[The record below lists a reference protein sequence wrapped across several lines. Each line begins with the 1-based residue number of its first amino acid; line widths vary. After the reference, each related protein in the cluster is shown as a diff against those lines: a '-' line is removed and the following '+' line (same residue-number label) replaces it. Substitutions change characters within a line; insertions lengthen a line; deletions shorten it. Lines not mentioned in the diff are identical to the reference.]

1 MSNIP
6 AKFWKTLFMRD
17 KDKVYYGIAD
27 PASVILSFI
36 SPFVNIITHNTN
48 INEFARVLDSA
59 PDLTS
64 SKKIAVKGDFLEL
77 KEKLLWKAILGSL
90 KNFCL
95 ILNYELN
102 ILKLKFKLIF
112 SFYFIYNSI
121 VLNLFETCDLKNA
134 LHQVIYFINFV
145 FKVLMRL

>member
-48 INEFARVLDSA
+48 INGFARVLDSA
-59 PDLTS
+59 LDLTS
-64 SKKIAVKGDFLEL
+64 SKKIAVKGDFR
-77 KEKLLWKAILGSL
+77 IS
-90 KNFCL
+90 
-95 ILNYELN
+95 
-102 ILKLKFKLIF
+102 
-112 SFYFIYNSI
+112 
-121 VLNLFETCDLKNA
+121 
-134 LHQVIYFINFV
+134 
-145 FKVLMRL
+145 